1 MSRSIALDQ
10 CSLARAG
17 YFTGMTNDES
27 EAKAKAMIA
36 FQAAGSS
43 KVPPPAVS
51 TAAWPRTGS
60 VLAFIAGNCG
70 ECEQTD
76 VCDTPG
82 MPNESCENLKP
93 AAPKKIG

>member
-27 EAKAKAMIA
+27 ETKAKAMVA

-51 TAAWPRTGS
+51 TAAWPREGS
-60 VLAFIAGNCG
+60 VLAFIAANCG
-70 ECEQTD
+70 QCEQID
-76 VCDTPG
+76 VCDISGTPEEPCQTLLG
-82 MPNESCENLKP
+82 GGSKKP
-93 AAPKKIG
+93 A